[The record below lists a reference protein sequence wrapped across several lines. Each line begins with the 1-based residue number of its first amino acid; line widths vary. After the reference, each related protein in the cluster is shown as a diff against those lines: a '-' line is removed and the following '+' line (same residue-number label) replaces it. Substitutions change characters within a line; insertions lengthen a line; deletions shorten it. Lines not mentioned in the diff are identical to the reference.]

1 MKIKIPRWLFQRIL
15 SLKMK
20 ERQLIFGVI
29 REGLE
34 YVKLHRD
41 SCTKPRQ
48 VHVAAIYIE
57 RTFLRNHHVLVV
69 IHACS
74 TFSRRKLM
82 TLFLFFFIPYFA
94 RELSCQNTGAGG
106 EHDLPRA
113 PEWTRPSAWAVV
125 KRILKRRQLTKSR
138 WSWDEEPMYRNEARN
153 GNVEWTCKDS
163 SWNKAKGNIL
173 MDL

>member
-1 MKIKIPRWLFQRIL
+1 
-15 SLKMK
+15 MK

-48 VHVAAIYIE
+48 VHVAAIYVE

-82 TLFLFFFIPYFA
+82 TLFLFFLSHILHVNFPVRTPAPEVSTTSPA
-94 RELSCQNTGAGG
+94 RPSGLV
-106 EHDLPRA
+106 RA
-113 PEWTRPSAWAVV
+113 PELLLNGY
-125 KRILKRRQLTKSR
+125 LK
-138 WSWDEEPMYRNEARN
+138 E
-153 GNVEWTCKDS
+153 GN
-163 SWNKAKGNIL
+163 
-173 MDL
+173 